1 MFKFSRKM
9 IFTIEAVLYIA
20 IDGARGPVQSRAV
33 TQRQGIPERYLE
45 QSLQRL
51 VRVGILRGVRGP
63 RGGYLLA
70 RPAERVS
77 LGEIAGVVRAMEQA
91 AEPAESGPA
100 SELGQ
105 TIVLPMFEKLDAEI
119 MERLDRISIA
129 DLMQEAVDS
138 DLVEDRVVRRLAATA

>member
-9 IFTIEAVLYIA
+9 VFTIEAVLYIA
-20 IDGARGPVQSRAV
+20 IDGTKGPVQSRAV

-45 QSLQRL
+45 QALQRL

-63 RGGYLLA
+63 RGGYMLA
-70 RPAERVS
+70 RPAERIS

-91 AEPAESGPA
+91 SEPAEAGPA

-119 MERLDRISIA
+119 MERLDRIYIS
-129 DLMQEAVDS
+129 DLVRQACES
-138 DLVEDRVVRRLAATA
+138 DLVEDRVLSRLEAV

>member
-45 QSLQRL
+45 QALQRL

-63 RGGYLLA
+63 RGGYLLS
-70 RPAERVS
+70 RPAERIS

-91 AEPAESGPA
+91 AEPAEAGPA

-105 TIVLPMFEKLDAEI
+105 TIVLPMFETLDAEI

-129 DLMQEAVDS
+129 DLARQASESDLIDDRVLSRLEAV
-138 DLVEDRVVRRLAATA
+138 